1 LKKTEQHE
9 EEFQHKSWK
18 EIKKDRVDIIN
29 SKNASARGLEAA
41 KRMEILNEKDDLIN
55 PFMIK
60 IFQSLGID
68 DISALM
74 NADSQ
79 EMQKLTGVFLEKMKS
94 LFGAQM
100 SAQEVQI
107 FLKTIP
113 SLMQSKEGRR
123 RIISQFK
130 DVFESGIERYNTMR
144 DIEKEYKGKAAPF
157 DFLEQVEDLTAERIA
172 KKKEEKVTA
181 AKAAAEAKLKPLT
194 PEAAFEFRRKAK
206 GNIET
211 AKKLA
216 RQAGYRE
223 E

>member
-1 LKKTEQHE
+1 
-9 EEFQHKSWK
+9 
-18 EIKKDRVDIIN
+18 VDIIN

-74 NADSQ
+74 TADSQ